1 MFFKITVLKNFTNFT
16 GKHLCCNLSLR
27 KLQAFKLQ
35 LYKKET
41 PTQMFSFKLHEIF
54 INALSQS
61 ISDGCFWQFQNSSLQ
76 LYLKIDP
83 GTSCW
88 ISTSR
93 YSKKYLKYSS
103 IRTRSSHSKM
113 FIYLKSLKIFCEEVN
128 SYWSCEMPPW
138 KFTKKALSHIFLHAF
153 CLHFLRRH
161 HNYFLWRDFEG
172 AWAQFLSGKISE
184 KWCHL

>member
-1 MFFKITVLKNFTNFT
+1 M
-16 GKHLCCNLSLR
+16 
-27 KLQAFKLQ
+27 
-35 LYKKET
+35 
-41 PTQMFSFKLHEIF
+41 
-54 INALSQS
+54 NALSQS

-83 GTSCW
+83 GRSCW

-113 FIYLKSLKIFCEEVN
+113 FIYLKFLKTFCEEVN
-128 SYWSCEMPPW
+128 SYWSCEIPPW

-161 HNYFLWRDFEG
+161 HNYFLWSDFEG
-172 AWAQFLSGKISE
+172 AWAQFLSGNTSE
-184 KWCHL
+184 KCKLQVSLVIYQFNYDSSKSPFFMFNMAFDVVLSTVFFK